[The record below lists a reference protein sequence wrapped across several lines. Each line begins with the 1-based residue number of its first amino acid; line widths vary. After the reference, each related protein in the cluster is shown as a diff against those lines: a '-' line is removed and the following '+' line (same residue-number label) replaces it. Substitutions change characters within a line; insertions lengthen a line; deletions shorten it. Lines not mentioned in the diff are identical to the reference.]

1 MKKNLLSLI
10 TLLLILITSLCKAQ
24 ETAIDFD
31 AADCDGQQHHLFT
44 ELDEG
49 KVIIVEF
56 VMLNCS
62 PCIVATKDL
71 TSLIHP
77 YEETHPGRVKIYSFG
92 FLDNYKCDGMRAW
105 RTSGSFTHPVFV
117 KGANQVEY
125 YGGMG
130 MPSFVVVGTNNHN
143 VFFKSINGYNQSM
156 EVEIKA
162 AIDSALLYSPLG
174 IGEKIDAKQFS
185 IYPTVFTDQFNIST
199 NNVPESCMAVVY
211 DITGK
216 KQSSHLISN
225 NGITVIDGS
234 NLPNGILIIRLES
247 NAGISQ
253 GYRIIKQ

>member
-1 MKKNLLSLI
+1 MKNLLSL
-10 TLLLILITSLCKAQ
+10 LPVLLIIISSICNAQ
-24 ETAIDFD
+24 EIALDFE
-31 AADCDGQQHHLFT
+31 ATDCDGQQHHLFT
-44 ELDEG
+44 ELDKG

-71 TSLIHP
+71 TSIIHS
-77 YEETHPGRVKIYSFG
+77 YEETHPDRVKIVSFG
-92 FLDNYKCDGMRAW
+92 FLNNYKCDAMRAW
-105 RTSGSFTHPVFV
+105 RTTGSFTHPVFIN
-117 KGANQVEY
+117 GADQVEY

-130 MPSFVVVGTNNHN
+130 MPTFVVVGTNNHN

-156 EVEIKA
+156 DVDIKA

-174 IGEKIDAKQFS
+174 IEENIDANQVS
-185 IYPTVFTDQFNIST
+185 IYPTVFSENFNIST
-199 NNVPESCMAVVY
+199 NNVPESCKAVVY

-216 KQSSHLISN
+216 KQSSHLISK
-225 NGITVIDGS
+225 NGTTVIDGS